1 MNIPLYLIVRNPID
15 RYISFYKDKIINQ
28 IHNLGHFNQD
38 CHKAFLK
45 FYDEEFIRSK
55 EFNID
60 CVLYALEN
68 GYDDAHLNN
77 QTNLYNYFYNRKTK
91 KNIFFIKLDDI
102 DFNDKILK
110 LLKIDHLPKYNN
122 TDSIG
127 KIELRKDQIKRIKKI
142 YKDDFKN
149 FNYLED
155 DCIIYNEYL
164 KEPNDKESNL
174 NDKESNLNDKE
185 SNLNDKESNLNDK
198 EPK

>member
-1 MNIPLYLIVRNPID
+1 MDMMMLILIIKQI
-15 RYISFYKDKIINQ
+15 YITIFIIERPKKIY
-28 IHNLGHFNQD
+28 
-38 CHKAFLK
+38 FL
-45 FYDEEFIRSK
+45 
-55 EFNID
+55 
-60 CVLYALEN
+60 
-68 GYDDAHLNN
+68 
-77 QTNLYNYFYNRKTK
+77 
-91 KNIFFIKLDDI
+91 LDDI

-110 LLKIDHLPKYNN
+110 LLKIDHLPKCNN

-174 NDKESNLNDKE
+174 NDKESNINDKESNLNDKE

-198 EPK
+198 ESNLNDKESNLNDKESNLNDKESNLNDKESNINDKESNLNDKESK